1 MRRVVAG
8 LAVLFVLTVIGMLTI
23 GKENNFGF
31 ACFLVSC
38 ATILGLG
45 ILGVRALIDRRRA
58 A

>member
-8 LAVLFVLTVIGMLTI
+8 LAVVFVVTMIGMLTV

-31 ACFLVSC
+31 ACFLVNC
-38 ATILGLG
+38 ATILGLAV
-45 ILGVRALIDRRRA
+45 IGVRALLDRRRA

>member
-31 ACFLVSC
+31 ACFLVNC